1 MATST
6 TADSLLV
13 KAAHLAPLP
22 PVAPGADGVP
32 PAAPAGRIQ
41 LFPAGH
47 FTARDGRP
55 GCLKGVSATSF
66 RLGPADMVAVIA
78 RWKARAT
85 PLVVDYEHQ
94 THNSA
99 YNGQPAPAAGWITCL
114 EATGAGLYA
123 AVEWTAKA
131 REHIRAGEYRYI
143 SPTFSFDRK
152 TGAVLELHSAAL
164 TNNPALDG
172 MDAARAKTATHEDA
186 IMDKLLAALR
196 VCLGLPDLN
205 DPEQAAEAL
214 AKHLP
219 QANLVALLKERDDAL
234 ATAQAELAQARAAAP
249 DPALYVAMGTF
260 QAVQRE
266 AAALRASVA
275 ALEAEKAAA
284 GMAGEIEA
292 ALRDGRL
299 AAAAE
304 PWARDMAR
312 TNPEALRA
320 FLAATPPVAALNG
333 TQSGNRPPADNDA
346 GTLEAEE
353 AFVCAQLGM
362 TAEEYIKAKATEEK

>member
-1 MATST
+1 
-6 TADSLLV
+6 
-13 KAAHLAPLP
+13 
-22 PVAPGADGVP
+22 
-32 PAAPAGRIQ
+32 
-41 LFPAGH
+41 
-47 FTARDGRP
+47 
-55 GCLKGVSATSF
+55 
-66 RLGPADMVAVIA
+66 
-78 RWKARAT
+78 
-85 PLVVDYEHQ
+85 
-94 THNSA
+94 
-99 YNGQPAPAAGWITCL
+99 
-114 EATGAGLYA
+114 
-123 AVEWTAKA
+123 
-131 REHIRAGEYRYI
+131 
-143 SPTFSFDRK
+143 
-152 TGAVLELHSAAL
+152 
-164 TNNPALDG
+164 
-172 MDAARAKTATHEDA
+172 
-186 IMDKLLAALR
+186 MDKLLAALR

-333 TQSGNRPPADNDA
+333 TQSGNRPPADNGA